1 MTAHRSPSEITTIC
15 EELLSFGSSAI
26 VEADSRAGAL
36 PSRILPLDPGMRM
49 AGVAFT
55 CVCEPGDNLTL
66 HAALKMAKPGDIL
79 VCDAMNATEQGMF
92 GDVMASC
99 ALGKNIA
106 GLVTNG
112 GVRDRLTIIDV
123 GFPVFAANVCMKG
136 TVKEVLGPINRPV
149 IFGDA
154 LIEPGDLVIGDADG
168 VAVVAAS
175 IAEEVLEAC
184 RRASQRKAEVSTAVA
199 SGRTPWDHD
208 DLGGSLRARGVEA
221 GF

>member
-1 MTAHRSPSEITTIC
+1 MTAQTSRNDLAAINA
-15 EELLSFGSSAI
+15 ELLAYGSSAI
-26 VEADSRAGAL
+26 VEAHPRTGGL

-49 AGVAFT
+49 AGQAFT

-66 HAALKMAKPGDIL
+66 HAALKMAGAGDVL

-112 GVRDRLTIIDV
+112 GVRDRLTIVEV

-136 TVKEVLGPINRPV
+136 TVKEVMGPINQPV
-149 IFGDA
+149 AFGDV
-154 LIEPGDLVIGDADG
+154 LIRPGDLIVGDADG
-168 VAVVAAS
+168 VAVVPREAVD
-175 IAEEVLEAC
+175 EVLQAC
-184 RRASQRKAEVSTAVA
+184 RRVGQRKADIAAGRVA
-199 SGRTPWDHD
+199 WDQD
-208 DLGGSLRARGVEA
+208 VA
-221 GF
+221 GALLQAGL